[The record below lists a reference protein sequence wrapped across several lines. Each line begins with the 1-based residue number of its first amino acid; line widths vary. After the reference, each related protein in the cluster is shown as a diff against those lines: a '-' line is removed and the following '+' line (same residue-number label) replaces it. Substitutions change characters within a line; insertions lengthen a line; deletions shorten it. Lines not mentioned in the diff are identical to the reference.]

1 MIIIA
6 VLQVK
11 PKDQTKDGRKW
22 IFQVYYKGLDGLNK
36 KYRSKKY
43 MTKKEAQEA
52 ERQFLLSL
60 DQNINHKDMTFK
72 DLYLSFYDYQS
83 DKVRESTIKTYR
95 DRVKYL
101 QYFDNIKLKD
111 FNINHF
117 ELWKKEI
124 NKLPLATSY
133 KNDLFKFIK
142 AILNYGSKW
151 YDFNFTPVYNKMTN
165 FTNPN
170 ELKKE
175 MLFFTIDEFNQ
186 FISVEDDIMFK
197 PLFETLYYM
206 GLRKGELRGLQWKDI
221 DFKNKIMRI
230 YKQIPSIYS
239 MDNYKLSPLK
249 TQNSNRDLPINDL
262 LLADLKRLYNY
273 KKEFKNF
280 SQEWFV
286 FGNDL
291 PLTKDSIRSRKN
303 RNCKLAQVKQI
314 RIHDFRH
321 SCASF
326 LINYGASITLVA
338 KYLGHTK
345 IDETLNTYSH
355 MYQNKLEDI
364 VKLINKNNSILL
376 AKREREKEK
385 NTIDNDYITNEKND
399 IEICL

>member
-11 PKDQTKDGRKW
+11 PKEQTKDGRKW

-36 KYRSKKY
+36 KYRSRKY

-186 FISVEDDIMFK
+186 FISVEDDIMFSGTYEERYTQVFLK
-197 PLFETLYYM
+197 QREFLNEIEINPYLEKYAEVTIEACDIFAMNTTTGNIYTFPMKGVERTNPYETSDPVPEFDKVYFRVVIKVDPKD
-206 GLRKGELRGLQWKDI
+206 GSGET
-221 DFKNKIMRI
+221 FI
-230 YKQIPSIYS
+230 YKTF
-239 MDNYKLSPLK
+239 D
-249 TQNSNRDLPINDL
+249 
-262 LLADLKRLYNY
+262 
-273 KKEFKNF
+273 
-280 SQEWFV
+280 
-286 FGNDL
+286 
-291 PLTKDSIRSRKN
+291 
-303 RNCKLAQVKQI
+303 
-314 RIHDFRH
+314 
-321 SCASF
+321 
-326 LINYGASITLVA
+326 A
-338 KYLGHTK
+338 KYYT
-345 IDETLNTYSH
+345 
-355 MYQNKLEDI
+355 DI
-364 VKLINKNNSILL
+364 STHY
-376 AKREREKEK
+376 R
-385 NTIDNDYITNEKND
+385 
-399 IEICL
+399 

>member
-36 KYRSKKY
+36 KYRSRKY

-186 FISVEDDIMFK
+186 FISVEDDIMFR

-249 TQNSNRDLPINDL
+249 TKNSNRDLPINDL